1 MRENVLICKSREY
14 NNILCCISDYDLK
27 LTNINSLSID
37 KYIRKEIIVL
47 LYDISILFLNIC
59 QIKVHVRIV
68 LFAEKRL
75 HFNSHF
81 FLCFWFGVI

>member
-14 NNILCCISDYDLK
+14 NNISCCISDYDLK

-47 LYDISILFLNIC
+47 LYDISI
-59 QIKVHVRIV
+59 
-68 LFAEKRL
+68 
-75 HFNSHF
+75 
-81 FLCFWFGVI
+81 